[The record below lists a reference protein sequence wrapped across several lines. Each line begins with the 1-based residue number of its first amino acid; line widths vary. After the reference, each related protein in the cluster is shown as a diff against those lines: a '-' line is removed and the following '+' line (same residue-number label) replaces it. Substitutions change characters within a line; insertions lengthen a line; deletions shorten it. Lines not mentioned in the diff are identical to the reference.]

1 MIQLLLGEDAR
12 RNQDGFKFN
21 KEGGKREWVAT
32 IQDIVDYN
40 IGATADDI
48 DEEFIEA
55 LLLIAIRGGAES
67 KPQGQSYA
75 GGGGDESGGCGGFGG

>member
-1 MIQLLLGEDAR
+1 MIQLLLGEDAC

-40 IGATADDI
+40 NGATADDI
-48 DEEFIEA
+48 DEEFVEA
-55 LLLIAIRGGAES
+55 LLLNAIRGGAES
-67 KPQGQSYA
+67 NPQGKNHA
-75 GGGGDESGGCGGFGG
+75 GGGGDESGGCCGFGG

>member
-12 RNQDGFKFN
+12 SNQDGFKFN
-21 KEGGKREWVAT
+21 KEGGKREWVGT

-40 IGATADDI
+40 EGVTADDI

-55 LLLIAIRGGAES
+55 LLLNAIRDGAES
-67 KPQGQSYA
+67 NPQGQSRA
-75 GGGGDESGGCGGFGG
+75 GGGSGDSGGCGGFGG

>member
-21 KEGGKREWVAT
+21 KEGGKREWVAK

-40 IGATADDI
+40 EGVTADDI

-55 LLLIAIRGGAES
+55 LLLNAIRGGAES
-67 KPQGQSYA
+67 NPQGKNHA
-75 GGGGDESGGCGGFGG
+75 GGNGGESGGSGGFGE